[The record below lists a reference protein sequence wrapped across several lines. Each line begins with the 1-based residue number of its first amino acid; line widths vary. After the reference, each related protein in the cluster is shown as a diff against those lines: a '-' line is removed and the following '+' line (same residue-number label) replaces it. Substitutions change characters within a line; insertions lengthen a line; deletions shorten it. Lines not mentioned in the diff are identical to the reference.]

1 MNTEQPDHL
10 ERYARCLWKR
20 WLRAARYAQQTSVVD
35 AVLRYRFKDHQ
46 EVRKAVRDVVAGPE
60 GLIYM
65 LRRARKAARYRL
77 KNEVE
82 DLAIRIAFSM
92 PTGSRDAIAKAVR
105 QAGYAVSPSTIRRVL
120 LRRGLWGTAGGPSAR
135 F

>member
-1 MNTEQPDHL
+1 MKTEQRDRY
-10 ERYARCLWKR
+10 ERLAQCLWKR

-60 GLIYM
+60 GQRYM
-65 LRRARKAARYRL
+65 LLRARKAARIRL
-77 KNEVE
+77 KDEVE

-92 PTGSRDAIAKAVR
+92 PTGTRDSIAQAVR
-105 QAGYAVSPSTIRRVL
+105 RAGFAVSPSTVRRVL
-120 LRRGLWGTAGGPSAR
+120 VRRGFWGRECADRAC
-135 F
+135 